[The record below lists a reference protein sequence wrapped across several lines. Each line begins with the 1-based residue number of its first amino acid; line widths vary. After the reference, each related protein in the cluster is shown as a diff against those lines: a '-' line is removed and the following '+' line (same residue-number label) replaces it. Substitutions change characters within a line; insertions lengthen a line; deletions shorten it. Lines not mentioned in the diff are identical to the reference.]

1 MFALLQLITHQAD
14 TRRMASLL
22 ISLGV
27 SPASQSILFP
37 SDQYLDVFLDG
48 MPPWQGSREPRHQ

>member
-1 MFALLQLITHQAD
+1 MVALLQLITHQAD

-48 MPPWQGSREPRHQ
+48 MPPLQGSREPRHQ